1 MLGGVSGHAGLF
13 GNANDVAQLMQLY
26 LNDGVYA
33 GEVLIAD
40 NVVSEYSRCVH
51 CADNY
56 RAMGF
61 DRPSR
66 PGDPNGNTSVSVPL
80 STFGHTGFTRTCT
93 WIDPD
98 NLIVFDVLSNWVN
111 TTRNNLK
118 LSRLNKRTE
127 VMEAIYQAMK
137 P

>member
-1 MLGGVSGHAGLF
+1 
-13 GNANDVAQLMQLY
+13 MQLY

-51 CADNY
+51 CSDNY

-66 PGDPNGNTSVSVPL
+66 PGDPNGNTAVSAPL
-80 STFGHTGFTRTCT
+80 STFGHTGFTGTCT
-93 WIDPD
+93 WIDPENQIVYVFLF
-98 NLIVFDVLSNWVN
+98 NLVN
-111 TTRNNLK
+111 TTRAK
-118 LSRLNKRTE
+118 PKFFRLNTCN
-127 VMEAIYQAMK
+127 IYVEHNTDL
-137 P
+137 